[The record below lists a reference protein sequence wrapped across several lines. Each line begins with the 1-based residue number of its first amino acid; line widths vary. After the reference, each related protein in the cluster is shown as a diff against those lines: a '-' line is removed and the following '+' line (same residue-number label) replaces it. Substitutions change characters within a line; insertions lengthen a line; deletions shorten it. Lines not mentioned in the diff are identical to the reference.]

1 MSFRIDDLF
10 SGDTIDTKNGGTMR
24 IGVWINVAGILAGG
38 LLGYMCGSH
47 LKQRMQD
54 SLTAVCGIS
63 VIFIGISGAMAGM
76 LSVAGN
82 SISSGNAMLVTVCL
96 ALGTLVGEMLNIEGL
111 FESFGQWL
119 KLKTGNAK
127 DQNFVNGFVS
137 ASLTVCIGAMAIVG
151 SIQDGILGDWSILA
165 TKAILDL
172 IIIMVMTCSMGKGC
186 VFSAIPVLIFEGL
199 ITLFASFLQ
208 PIMTNAAM
216 ADLSLVGSVLIFCVG
231 INLVFGKKVSV
242 ANMLPSVVFAVIAA
256 FLPL

>member
-1 MSFRIDDLF
+1 
-10 SGDTIDTKNGGTMR
+10 MR

-63 VIFIGISGAMAGM
+63 VIFIGISGAMEGM

-151 SIQDGILGDWSILA
+151 DWSILA

-186 VFSAIPVLIFEGL
+186 VFSAIPVLIFEGV

-208 PIMTNAAM
+208 PIMTDAAM

-242 ANMLPSVVFAVIAA
+242 ANMLPSVVFAVIAT

>member
-1 MSFRIDDLF
+1 
-10 SGDTIDTKNGGTMR
+10 MR

-63 VIFIGISGAMAGM
+63 VIFIGISGAMEGM
-76 LSVAGN
+76 LRVAGN

-96 ALGTLVGEMLNIEGL
+96 ALGTLVGEILNIEGL

-186 VFSAIPVLIFEGL
+186 VFSAIPVLIFE
-199 ITLFASFLQ
+199 
-208 PIMTNAAM
+208 
-216 ADLSLVGSVLIFCVG
+216 
-231 INLVFGKKVSV
+231 
-242 ANMLPSVVFAVIAA
+242 
-256 FLPL
+256 

>member
-63 VIFIGISGAMAGM
+63 VIFIGISGAMEGM
-76 LSVAGN
+76 LRVAGN

-186 VFSAIPVLIFEGL
+186 VFSAVPVLIFEGV

-208 PIMTNAAM
+208 PITTDAAM